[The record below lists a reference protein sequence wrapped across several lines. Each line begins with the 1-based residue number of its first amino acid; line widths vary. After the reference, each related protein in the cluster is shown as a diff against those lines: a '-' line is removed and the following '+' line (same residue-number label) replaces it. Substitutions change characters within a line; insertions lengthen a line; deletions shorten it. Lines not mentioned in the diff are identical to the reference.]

1 MATSPPTEAL
11 SSLEIK
17 QSDDGGKQLDI
28 NKNMSVVNFCVE
40 IPAALLGG
48 DFGSGSGQR
57 GIVGTITFLNTK
69 SCMVW
74 VGWGD
79 IIDSDTDGSNT
90 TNASCGMPPMGPMC
104 VAMPRTKFAGMSC
117 ADEAPCSQMIGGE
130 NEEEVSMGTSMAC
143 RLAKKVGIPV
153 FVSCSLERGNGNN
166 AASGGGGG
174 AGGNGAMD
182 DLQGIVDMGALAL
195 TQHACSLAEKE
206 IGRIVLE
213 RQGAK

>member
-17 QSDDGGKQLDI
+17 QSDGGKHDI
-28 NKNMSVVNFCVE
+28 HKNMSVVNFCVE

-48 DFGSGSGQR
+48 DIGNGQR

-79 IIDSDTDGSNT
+79 IIDNDTNIDT

-143 RLAKKVGIPV
+143 RLAKKVGTPV
-153 FVSCSLERGNGNN
+153 FVSCSLERGNGNDN
-166 AASGGGGG
+166 VSGSGGGGAG
-174 AGGNGAMD
+174 GGGNGAMD
-182 DLQGIVDMGALAL
+182 DLQGIGDMGALAL

-206 IGRIVLE
+206 IGRIILE